1 MKRNGKA
8 GRTGFFSGGV
18 VNNCGSMC
26 AAAIYKGADFTGG
39 CTYQGVLGLCFSKHP
54 LCAKALLSLF
64 PLLPPVPLL
73 CKGAAEGSLKAK
85 PEMLQP

>member
-1 MKRNGKA
+1 M
-8 GRTGFFSGGV
+8 GRLEEQ
-18 VNNCGSMC
+18 GSFLVGWLITVAVC
-26 AAAIYKGADFTGG
+26 VQQQFIRGQILQVG